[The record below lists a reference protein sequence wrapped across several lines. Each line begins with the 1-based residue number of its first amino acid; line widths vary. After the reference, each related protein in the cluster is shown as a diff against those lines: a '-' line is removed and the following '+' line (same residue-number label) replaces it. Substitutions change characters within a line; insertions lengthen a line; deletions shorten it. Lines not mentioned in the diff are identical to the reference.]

1 MCESIRKTA
10 GAGARRFGLAAA
22 LAVAA
27 AGLAPGAHAAEPA
40 PSARVVKDPVSG
52 ELRAPTAAE
61 AAALEAAGKSLKAQ
75 RQAPARGMLTGRVNP
90 GQIKYPDGT
99 VQQELDET
107 SLAHTVMTRNADG
120 TLEMVCVTG
129 PEAVEAALKA
139 KTSAQGKTTKT
150 NQEHNHDAK

>member
-1 MCESIRKTA
+1 MCESTRETA

-27 AGLAPGAHAAEPA
+27 GLAPGAYAAEQT
-40 PSARVVKDPVSG
+40 PSARIFKDPVSG

-75 RQAPARGMLTGRVNP
+75 RHAPARGLLTGRMNP

-99 VQQELDET
+99 VQQELDES

-129 PEAVEAALKA
+129 PEAAEAALKA
-139 KTSAQGKTTKT
+139 KKRVNSKTAKAS
-150 NQEHNHDAK
+150 QEHTDDHK